1 MKILGRIRATTLPVH
16 TASAF
21 LGMASNPEKR
31 IPSNEELET

>member
-1 MKILGRIRATTLPVH
+1 MNILGKIRATTLPVH

-21 LGMASNPEKR
+21 LGMASNPGKR